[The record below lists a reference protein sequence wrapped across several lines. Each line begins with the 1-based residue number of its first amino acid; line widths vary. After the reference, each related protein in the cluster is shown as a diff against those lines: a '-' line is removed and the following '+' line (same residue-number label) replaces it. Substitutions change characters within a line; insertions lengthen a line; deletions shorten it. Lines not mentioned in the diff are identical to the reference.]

1 MSNSSPR
8 ALATATVELVRD
20 TSRRLSADLRDMS
33 RDFGNEFR
41 NMGREIRDI
50 HREIGQR
57 FRSSSLQGVP
67 RIEIPRIGLPTFAD
81 GPRYATIDD
90 VMIPQGQEL
99 DRLLDDDEESMWSS
113 NPQLCYEDEGDFQSS
128 NSNNRLSI
136 IRSPRT
142 EEILKNVEQALRKTD
157 QALRDMLGIEA
168 KKSTSGMVT
177 PKNCTREL
185 QKRISAPPPSPSNF
199 GLSAPTK

>member
-41 NMGREIRDI
+41 NMGREIRDM

-67 RIEIPRIGLPTFAD
+67 RIDIPRIGLPSFTD
-81 GPRYATIDD
+81 SPRYTTIDD
-90 VMIPQGQEL
+90 AMIPQGYFNLSNIVLCPYLLTSRAFYSLTGVGQDL

-113 NPQLCYEDEGDFQSS
+113 NPQLCYEDDGECHSS
-128 NSNNRLSI
+128 NSNRLSI

-157 QALRDMLGIEA
+157 QVLHSNSIIV
-168 KKSTSGMVT
+168 SGS
-177 PKNCTREL
+177 KCIYL
-185 QKRISAPPPSPSNF
+185 KLI
-199 GLSAPTK
+199 

>member
-8 ALATATVELVRD
+8 TLATATVELVRD

-41 NMGREIRDI
+41 NMGREIRDM

-67 RIEIPRIGLPTFAD
+67 RIEIPRIGLPSFSD
-81 GPRYATIDD
+81 SPRYANIEDA
-90 VMIPQGQEL
+90 VMIPQGNHYYLLICCKWFALIFINVYAGQDL

-113 NPQLCYEDEGDFQSS
+113 NPQLCYEDDGEFHST
-128 NSNNRLSI
+128 NSNRLSI

-157 QALRDMLGIEA
+157 QVRH
-168 KKSTSGMVT
+168 
-177 PKNCTREL
+177 N
-185 QKRISAPPPSPSNF
+185 SNLF
-199 GLSAPTK
+199 GSIY

>member
-67 RIEIPRIGLPTFAD
+67 RVDIPRIGLPTFSD
-81 GPRYATIDD
+81 SPRYTSINDATT
-90 VMIPQGQEL
+90 P
-99 DRLLDDDEESMWSS
+99 
-113 NPQLCYEDEGDFQSS
+113 EG
-128 NSNNRLSI
+128 
-136 IRSPRT
+136 
-142 EEILKNVEQALRKTD
+142 
-157 QALRDMLGIEA
+157 
-168 KKSTSGMVT
+168 
-177 PKNCTREL
+177 
-185 QKRISAPPPSPSNF
+185 
-199 GLSAPTK
+199 

>member
-41 NMGREIRDI
+41 NMGREIRDM

-67 RIEIPRIGLPTFAD
+67 RIEIPRIGLPSFTD
-81 GPRYATIDD
+81 SPRYTTIDD
-90 VMIPQGQEL
+90 AMIPQGYFNSTNIVRAMPIFINQSC
-99 DRLLDDDEESMWSS
+99 LLFI
-113 NPQLCYEDEGDFQSS
+113 NGC
-128 NSNNRLSI
+128 
-136 IRSPRT
+136 RT
-142 EEILKNVEQALRKTD
+142 R
-157 QALRDMLGIEA
+157 
-168 KKSTSGMVT
+168 
-177 PKNCTREL
+177 
-185 QKRISAPPPSPSNF
+185 F
-199 GLSAPTK
+199 G